1 MEGTEELY
9 TEEDWKIKPVKM
21 RAIPY
26 FAFWKDFGKYGLT
39 GKEKCDIF
47 PKVLTEDSRYSSS
60 QLISQNIAELR
71 E

>member
-1 MEGTEELY
+1 
-9 TEEDWKIKPVKM
+9 M

-39 GKEKCDIF
+39 GIEKYDIF